1 MKDRN
6 NYTVVLDFRV
16 EGERHTIDIDPD
28 EPLLWVLCVDV
39 GRAAAAAPPVLPV
52 NPRSLPA
59 ATPASFWT
67 SVCRASTA
75 RTCCAPPGPAA
86 TIRR

>member
-16 EGERHTIDIDPD
+16 DGERHTIDIDPD

-39 GRAAAAAPPVLPV
+39 GQAAGVVPAALPPAAAR
-52 NPRSLPA
+52 RSSSREPA
-59 ATPASFWT
+59 VIT
-67 SVCRASTA
+67 S
-75 RTCCAPPGPAA
+75 
-86 TIRR
+86 